1 MTLAVAAQRRR
12 LSGFARVY
20 AGIAVLMVVSVA
32 YLALTAQVTKS
43 AYELSLLRQENQQLR
58 STEGQLQYQDA
69 ALHTPARVAQEAQQ
83 AGLVQ
88 TTPYR
93 YITYAASEPDLSAAI
108 GPAPTRVTPLWEQT
122 AAALFALTGHD
133 ALAADLTR

>member
-20 AGIAVLMVVSVA
+20 AGIAVLMVVTVA
-32 YLALTAQVTKS
+32 YLALTAQATKS
-43 AYELSLLRQENQQLR
+43 AYQLSLLQQENQQLR

-93 YITYAASEPDLSAAI
+93 YITFAGSEPDLNAAI
-108 GPAPTRVTPLWEQT
+108 GPAATRLTPLWEQL